1 MVNMTDLVTA
11 PQLVENLQDL
21 KVRDPKAYRRLDR
34 ELEIL
39 KIKSDIA
46 VARAPAFQR
55 MERLR

>member
-1 MVNMTDLVTA
+1 MTDIVTA

-21 KVRDPKAYRRLDR
+21 KTRDPKAYRRLDR

-55 MERLR
+55 MERLH